1 MIFYF
6 KTLCPKNFA
15 YDYCFWNLWFFSRQP
30 ASPIIFTYRT
40 HDHKIKKNSQ
50 NSDKEDAH
58 KSNNNILDMPLYQQL
73 GRFGEDMEAW
83 MGGNDNNDN
92 NNNNGG
98 SDGEDNENK
107 NDAK

>member
-1 MIFYF
+1 
-6 KTLCPKNFA
+6 
-15 YDYCFWNLWFFSRQP
+15 
-30 ASPIIFTYRT
+30 
-40 HDHKIKKNSQ
+40 
-50 NSDKEDAH
+50 
-58 KSNNNILDMPLYQQL
+58 MPLYQQL